1 MKNLKDR
8 IRELMTVLG
17 LTRQQFCEQT
27 LISPA
32 SLSNIFNE
40 KSKPTINHVNAI
52 LEAFPAVNPIWLLNG
67 RGEMFLSDDDAA
79 RQTGSENVAGEPL
92 MIDFDNP
99 APRAPMMVKREKPK
113 PEPDAE
119 PPVQKGEDAA
129 PREEKTVEIRTRQIT
144 EIRIFYDDQTW
155 ETFVPKR

>member
-1 MKNLKDR
+1 MKKMKDR
-8 IRELMTVLG
+8 IHELMTALG
-17 LTRQQFCEQT
+17 LTRQQFTEET

-52 LEAFPAVNPIWLLNG
+52 LEAFPAVNPVWLLNG
-67 RGEMFLSDDDAA
+67 RGEMFLSDDEVA
-79 RQTGSENVAGEPL
+79 RQSAAGNVAGQPL

-99 APRAPMMVKREKPK
+99 QPRAAMTVRREKMPVEQSVD
-113 PEPDAE
+113 EPVQRDE
-119 PPVQKGEDAA
+119 PPAT
-129 PREEKTVEIRTRQIT
+129 REEKTVEVRMRQIT